1 MDRDTV
7 SPVEHWQVM
16 ADIARLKIDAKDLH
30 HRVDDLEK
38 KAWQNDVDHEAF
50 KVSASSILSIQET
63 LRKIEKATIVIDKKQ
78 AADSGMSFFGQI
90 MRNPQHLMWVILGIV
105 AITMILM
112 GYSYA
117 EIVQIIDRMK

>member
-7 SPVEHWQVM
+7 SPVEHGQVM
-16 ADIARLKIDAKDLH
+16 ADIARLKLDAKDLYQ
-30 HRVDDLEK
+30 RVDDLER
-38 KAWQNDVDHEAF
+38 KAWQNDVDHESF

-78 AADSGMSFFGQI
+78 AADSGMSFFGQL

-105 AITMILM
+105 AITMVLM

>member
-7 SPVEHWQVM
+7 SPVEHGQVM
-16 ADIARLKIDAKDLH
+16 ADIARLKLDAKDLYQ
-30 HRVDDLEK
+30 RVDDLEK
-38 KAWQNDVDHEAF
+38 KAWQNDVDHESF

-63 LRKIEKATIVIDKKQ
+63 LRKIEKATIVIDKNQ
-78 AADSGMSFFGQI
+78 AQSSGMSFLGQL

-117 EIVQIIDRMK
+117 EIAQIIDRMQ